1 MAELEAS
8 IEKKLIDRLEFGD
21 SQWTYR
27 KDLKTESALWDN
39 FRYILEQHN
48 KAKLNDIPLSD
59 SEFEQVKNQL
69 QFSSFYEAGKWLIG
83 ENGVAQVHVQR
94 GTETLHLMVL
104 NQEHVAGGTSVY
116 EVINQ
121 YNALKEDED
130 NIKERDRRFDVTLLI
145 NGLPMIHIELKNR
158 EHSYMDGFWQI
169 KKYISEGKFRGI
181 FSATQMFVISNASD
195 TKYFAAADAPD
206 LNPKFLSGWLDEKN
220 KPVANYLDFAKTV
233 LRIPE
238 AHEMVSKY
246 TVLDK
251 EAKSLILLRPYQIH
265 AIEAI
270 REASKRGQSGFVW
283 HTTGSGKTM
292 TSYKATR
299 NLLMDIPAI
308 EKTIFLIDRKDLD
321 TQTTLAFQSY
331 ANSDVIDVDE
341 TDNVTDLSNKL
352 VDGKRQMI
360 VTTIQKLQ
368 ILIKKRLAGKEDT
381 SKYKKIKAL
390 RIAFV
395 VDECH
400 RAVTP
405 ATKREME
412 NFFLNSYWYGFTGT
426 PRFDVNPYPE
436 MGDLPRTTEQLYGD
450 ILHSYTIKEAI
461 HDRAV
466 LGFQVEHIAA
476 PGLDKNDSNENINIY
491 KQEQHMLRV
500 LDLIINKSGNKF
512 GLQNGRGQTY
522 EAILTTS
529 SIPMAQKYYEL
540 LKQIKN
546 DEKEVKICEE
556 VKKVL
561 PDFPR
566 FAITYSVTEDEEG
579 STVNQDKMA
588 ESLDDYNKMF
598 GTHYDKGQIQAY
610 NTNLNK
616 RLARKEQKY
625 KSRDQQLDLVIVV
638 DRLLTGFDAPCLST
652 LFIDRQPSGPHDLI
666 QAFSRTNRIFDK
678 NKIFGQI
685 VTFQSPNHFKKA
697 IDDALKLYSSGGTNE
712 AVVQD
717 WDEVEEQ
724 FIQDLASLRY
734 AAPSP
739 NDVPGMSLKE
749 KKIFA
754 KKFQAFDRL
763 FAQLRAFTKYEESDL
778 EKYGITKLEY
788 EEYAAHYNNVMEE
801 LKNDGDDTD
810 KPGDGDEDI
819 VLDTEYEL
827 MSYIHTKIDYEY
839 IVNLIQDI
847 VNYSDDEDEETEE
860 ERSKKIE
867 EAKEFIAELSKENE
881 KMGALMAQLITNV
894 ENNREAYKNKHISSV
909 LEDMR
914 HKAIETVIIS
924 FANKWFVDVEAVM
937 YAAENYQN
945 GEIPNISIIKEK
957 ANYSDY
963 KSHTENALS
972 KLKYRS
978 ELTAELRKVIEEEI
992 IPLRRER

>member
-8 IEKKLIDRLEFGD
+8 IEKKLIDQLEFGN

-121 YNALKEDED
+121 YNALKEDDD

-321 TQTTLAFQSY
+321 EQTALAFQSY

-436 MGDLPRTTEQLYGD
+436 MGDLPRTTKQLYGE

-491 KQEQHMLRV
+491 KQEQHMLGV
-500 LDLIINKSGNKF
+500 LDLIINKSSNKF
-512 GLQNGRGQTY
+512 GFQNGRGQTY

-529 SIPMAQKYYEL
+529 SIPVAQKYYEL

-546 DEKEVKICEE
+546 DEKEVKISEE

-561 PDFPR
+561 PDFPK

-638 DRLLTGFDAPCLST
+638 ERLLTGFDAPCLST
-652 LFIDRQPSGPHDLI
+652 LFIDKQPSSPHDLI

-678 NKIFGQI
+678 NKIFGHV

-717 WDEVEEQ
+717 WDEVEKQ

-734 AAPSP
+734 VAPSS
-739 NDVPGMSLKE
+739 NDVPSMSLKE
-749 KKIFA
+749 KKKFA

-778 EKYGITKLEY
+778 EKYGITQLEY

-801 LKNDGDDTD
+801 LKNDGGDTD
-810 KPGDGDEDI
+810 KPGDGDEDT

-827 MSYIHTKIDYEY
+827 MSYIHTRIDYEY

-847 VNYSDDEDEETEE
+847 VNYSDDKDEETEE

-881 KMGALMAQLITNV
+881 KMGALMMHLITNV

-914 HKAIETVIIS
+914 HKAIETVVVS

-937 YAAENYQN
+937 YAAENYKN

-963 KSHTENALS
+963 KSHTENAS
-972 KLKYRS
+972 LKFKYHS